1 MSNGF
6 KRFIE
11 TSGKSL
17 DEIREKIN
25 KMALELAVDIVD
37 DATQLMPKEIR
48 NKAKQMVRNIH
59 NGNAERGYKAEKIP
73 PRGTGGENVC
83 TDSGFMVTKVFPK
96 SGMADDRSV
105 GDIDPLECFEEQLSG
120 VIDKNGKVNYGLLP
134 ENRVKEKKTSP
145 DPPLFD
151 ESSAV
156 IEYPHEPIIGEQSG
170 QDEFMAEKIAQMRK
184 LEEVS
189 HNGYIVKRCV
199 EITMVRQGEFMK
211 DVTDDYLHSAF
222 CGIPRPI
229 YAALSRSQLRTYFT
243 WRTGWRQGLHS
254 IADKPYILLYCYE
267 VLNKIGFDSS
277 DGAYRELLLIW
288 NELRGDALY
297 LNGFLP
303 RWIKDF
309 YAFNRIEDPLPEFPE
324 EYEKAEVCSEIL
336 SGNYKNKLDY
346 LADNSSYNIR
356 CSVFVNAKNKPYL
369 DGACE
374 AALKALDAHFEKYG
388 VELSGLICG
397 KMKKDFAW
405 EPFGGAPVDLER
417 MDGFE
422 PLRINELER
431 YCKKRGEPAFE
442 IFEFAPSRDF
452 IGYVLKCA
460 EARLRKRMAFSHK
473 LSPNISMIKNELAN
487 RSKLQSAV
495 SDKAFE
501 TLIAD
506 AVDDYC
512 RRNNIGASR
521 KSCDLNEEIR
531 TQKVEIDVSKLGE
544 IRRQADHNTELLIV
558 PEEILSEDDIHRV
571 SGKVAEDEF
580 SSAVADASEAARL
593 PDSIKDESIGVLKG
607 ENFVITSPENADRI
621 NVEHNTALD
630 GLPPEWREFAM
641 DLIPN
646 HILVLRHMMSG
657 TLSEFC
663 REHGLFAQ
671 TLFEEINSAAL
682 DAVGDVIIEGG
693 EFVEDYRE
701 YIALLL
707 NNMKGEKK

>member
-11 TSGKSL
+11 TGGLTL
-17 DEIREKIN
+17 DEIKEKIN

-37 DATQLMPKEIR
+37 DATQLMPKEVR
-48 NKAKQMVRNIH
+48 KKAKQMVRDIH
-59 NGNAERGYKAEKIP
+59 GKNADTEYKAEKIP
-73 PRGTGGENVC
+73 PRRDRGENA
-83 TDSGFMVTKVFPK
+83 DGKEFKVTKVYPR
-96 SGMADDRSV
+96 SGYAAAGISDQEHTGKDLKDLRNTGVSEHPYDEPSV
-105 GDIDPLECFEEQLSG
+105 I
-120 VIDKNGKVNYGLLP
+120 
-134 ENRVKEKKTSP
+134 
-145 DPPLFD
+145 
-151 ESSAV
+151 A
-156 IEYPHEPIIGEQSG
+156 YPHEAIIGEQSE
-170 QDEFMAEKIAQMRK
+170 QDEYMAEKISQMRK

-211 DVTDDYLHSAF
+211 DVSDEYLHSAF

-254 IADKPYILLYCYE
+254 IIDKPYILLYCYE

-277 DGAYRELLLIW
+277 TAAFRELLLIR
-288 NELRGDALY
+288 NELQDSALY
-297 LNGFLP
+297 LNDFLP

-309 YAFNRIEDPLPEFPE
+309 YAFNRIDDPLPEFPNE
-324 EYEKAEVCSEIL
+324 HETAEVCSEIL

-356 CSVFVNAKNKPYL
+356 CSVFVNAKIKTYL

-374 AALKALDAHFEKYG
+374 AALRALDAHFKKFG
-388 VELSGLICG
+388 VELSALICG
-397 KMKKDFAW
+397 KMKKEFAW
-405 EPFGGAPVDLER
+405 EPFGGAPVDLDR

-431 YCKKRGEPAFE
+431 YCKKRGEPALE

-452 IGYVLKCA
+452 IGYVLKCV

-506 AVDDYC
+506 AVDIYC
-512 RRNNIGASR
+512 RQNNIGAPK
-521 KSCDLNEEIR
+521 KSDDSAADYSAM
-531 TQKVEIDVSKLGE
+531 KVEIDVSKLEE
-544 IRRQADHNTELLIV
+544 IREQAERNTELLIV
-558 PEEILSEDDIHRV
+558 PDEELSADKMLEASSR
-571 SGKVAEDEF
+571 VAEDEF
-580 SSAVADASEAARL
+580 SVAVADASETEEIS
-593 PDSIKDESIGVLKG
+593 DSADGTGPIGVLTTDK
-607 ENFVITSPENADRI
+607 FLITTPENVDGAANI
-621 NVEHNTALD
+621 PGGALD
-630 GLPPEWREFAM
+630 ELPEEWREFALN
-641 DLIPN
+641 LIPI
-646 HILVLRHMMSG
+646 HIPVMEHIMDG
-657 TLSEFC
+657 TISEFC
-663 REHGLFAQ
+663 REHGFFAQ
-671 TLFEEINSAAL
+671 TLYEEINSEAL
-682 DAVGDVIIEGG
+682 DTIGDVIIEDG
-693 EFVEDYRE
+693 EIVEDYRE
-701 YIALLL
+701 NVAALLDIM
-707 NNMKGEKK
+707 NSEK

>member
-48 NKAKQMVRNIH
+48 TKAKQMVRGLQGDNS
-59 NGNAERGYKAEKIP
+59 EPRYKAEKIP
-73 PRGTGGENVC
+73 PREKSGNGRD
-83 TDSGFMVTKVFPK
+83 DSGFMVTKVFPK
-96 SGMADDRSV
+96 SGMADDPSGV
-105 GDIDPLECFEEQLSG
+105 DIDSLESFDEQLG
-120 VIDKNGKVNYGLLP
+120 GAFDENGKLNYGLLP
-134 ENRVKEKKTSP
+134 ENRTKAEKTALDIPLP
-145 DPPLFD
+145 DEPPV
-151 ESSAV
+151 V
-156 IEYPHEPIIGEQSG
+156 IEYPHEPIIGEQSE

-211 DVTDDYLHSAF
+211 DVSDDYLHSAF
-222 CGIPRPI
+222 CGISRPI
-229 YAALSRSQLRTYFT
+229 YASLSRSQLRTYFT

-254 IADKPYILLYCYE
+254 AADKPYILLYCYE

-277 DGAYRELLLIW
+277 NDAYRELLLIW
-288 NELRGDALY
+288 NELGGDSLY
-297 LNGFLP
+297 LNDFLP

-309 YAFNRIEDPLPEFPE
+309 YAFNRIEDPLPVFPE

-336 SGNYKNKLDY
+336 GGNYKNKLDY

-374 AALKALDAHFEKYG
+374 AALTALDAHFKKFG

-422 PLRINELER
+422 PLRINELEC
-431 YCKKRGEPAFE
+431 YCKKRGEPALE

-452 IGYVLKCA
+452 IGYVLKCV

-473 LSPNISMIKNELAN
+473 LSPNISMIKNEIAN

-512 RRNNIGASR
+512 RRNNVGVPRRSN
-521 KSCDLNEEIR
+521 KTKEEIPP
-531 TQKVEIDVSKLGE
+531 QKVEIDVSKLGE

-580 SSAVADASEAARL
+580 SAAVADASEAAEL
-593 PDSIKDESIGVLKG
+593 SDSITNGSLGILK
-607 ENFVITSPENADRI
+607 EDKFIITAPENADRI
-621 NVEHNTALD
+621 DVEHNAALD
-630 GLPPEWREFAM
+630 GLPQEWREFAM
-641 DLIPN
+641 ELIPT
-646 HILVLRHMMSG
+646 HILVLRNIKNG

-671 TLFEEINSAAL
+671 TLFEEINSLAL
-682 DAVGDVIIEGG
+682 NAVGDVIIEGG
-693 EFVEDYRE
+693 GFVEDYKE
-701 YIALLL
+701 YVALLL
-707 NNMKGEKK
+707 DNVQLIVDS